1 MMLELPRMGS
11 APACTR
17 RKFAETRALL
27 ARKSRLSAIEM
38 AQDLLFLVLCS
49 DAGRAQNHI
58 RIGDR
63 FNVCWLGEEICHGKA
78 CSSPHDLCIHSGVWL
93 DRCECAAES
102 RRSDDAAASSATNN
116 TGS

>member
-1 MMLELPRMGS
+1 MMLELPSNGFCAS
-11 APACTR
+11 LHEA
-17 RKFAETRALL
+17 KFAETRALL

-38 AQDLLFLVLCS
+38 AHDLLFLVLCS

-58 RIGDR
+58 RIGDSS
-63 FNVCWLGEEICHGKA
+63 NVCWLGEEMCHGKA